1 MKKAIAPNRFGDLLK
16 LFGSLETLHV
26 RLLKLIQA
34 KIDAMK
40 QADATRIGEL
50 TRQEQEV
57 AQRIHERE
65 GFRRQLMDA
74 IGGQLGLPP
83 RAARVLSVSQ
93 LAARIPEPQHAKLV
107 SAADRLRAR
116 VARVAAANHVAG
128 AVARQ
133 IVNHLKWVFA
143 AVRPAGD
150 GTEGYSGKGV
160 LLPVAETRVF
170 DTVG

>member
-1 MKKAIAPNRFGDLLK
+1 MKKTIAPNRFGDLLK
-16 LFGSLETLHV
+16 LFGGLEALHD
-26 RLLKLIQA
+26 RLLTLIRA
-34 KIDAMK
+34 KIEAMK
-40 QADATRIGEL
+40 QADVVRISEL
-50 TRQEQEV
+50 TGQEQEV

-74 IGGQLGLPP
+74 IGEQMGLPP
-83 RAARVLSVSQ
+83 RAARALSVTQ
-93 LAARIPEPQHAKLV
+93 LAARIPDPQHSALV
-107 SAADRLRAR
+107 SAADGLRAR
-116 VARVAAANHVAG
+116 VTRVAAANRVAG
-128 AVARQ
+128 TVARE

>member
-1 MKKAIAPNRFGDLLK
+1 MKKAIAPNRFNELLK
-16 LFGSLETLHV
+16 LFGGLETLHD

-40 QADATRIGEL
+40 QADVVRISEL
-50 TRQEQEV
+50 TGQEQEV
-57 AQRIHERE
+57 ARRIHERE
-65 GFRRQLMDA
+65 GFRRQLIDA
-74 IGGQLGLPP
+74 IGEQLGLPP

-93 LAARIPEPQHAKLV
+93 LAARLPEPQHSKLL
-107 SAADRLRAR
+107 SAADGLRTR
-116 VARVAAANHVAG
+116 MTRVAAANRVAG
-128 AVARQ
+128 AVARE
-133 IVNHLKWVFA
+133 IVSHLKWIFA

-150 GTEGYSGKGV
+150 GTDGYSGKGV